1 MMRHSTT
8 VILGLVPFFAMASCE
23 SAQAWGV
30 VGHTT
35 IGILAEQ
42 QLTPTARRAVESLL
56 ALEDHQHLSEVAVW
70 ADEWRATHP
79 ETGPWHYLDIPI
91 SETHYDPTRDCPKD
105 ECIIP
110 KINEFVAILQDATK
124 PAQDRLIALKYVV
137 HFVGDIHQPL
147 HAGENH
153 DKGGNGISVKYDG
166 QIASGAGKYKLTLH
180 GVWDTTFI
188 DRKAH
193 FTEGPGMTQ
202 ESLGTAS
209 EDLAKTLRTAIRQDP
224 QWTATGLDPVLWAV
238 ESHDLARDVAYA
250 GIVGPG
256 AASPDPND
264 VIALDQA
271 YADRAWPVIERQL
284 VKAGARLANTLNKA
298 LTR

>member
-1 MMRHSTT
+1 MMRNLTS
-8 VILGLVPFFAMASCE
+8 VLLGLVPFFTMGISE

-42 QLTPTARRAVESLL
+42 QLTPMARQAVESLL
-56 ALEDHQHLSEVAVW
+56 ALEEHHHLSEVAVW

-91 SETHYDPTRDCPKD
+91 AETRYDPARDCPKD

-110 KINEFVAILQDATK
+110 KIKEFVAILQDKAK
-124 PAQDRLIALKYVV
+124 PAQDRLIALKYIV
-137 HFVGDIHQPL
+137 HFIGDIHQPL

-166 QIASGAGKYKLTLH
+166 QIASAAGKYKLTLH

-188 DRKAH
+188 DRHAH
-193 FTEGPGMTQ
+193 FVEGPGMTRDTLDAAAG
-202 ESLGTAS
+202 ELAKSLGS
-209 EDLAKTLRTAIRQDP
+209 AIGKDP
-224 QWTATGLDPVLWAV
+224 HWTITGLDPVLWAV

-250 GIVGPG
+250 GIVAPG
-256 AASPDPND
+256 ADSPDPND

-284 VKAGARLANTLNKA
+284 AKAGARLADTLNKA
-298 LTR
+298 LGS